1 MIAVDKELQKTKRNE
16 TTHKYLTSIDAKLW
30 NDVSRLKQL
39 DARTTSINQ
48 MVNEGLRMLLQQRV
62 AEMNAYEKTKV
73 YCLPSTI

>member
-1 MIAVDKELQKTKRNE
+1 MK

-62 AEMNAYEKTKV
+62 TEMNAYEKTKV
-73 YCLPSTI
+73 YCLPNTI

>member
-1 MIAVDKELQKTKRNE
+1 MK

-73 YCLPSTI
+73 YCLPNPI

>member
-1 MIAVDKELQKTKRNE
+1 MK

-62 AEMNAYEKTKV
+62 AEMHAHEKTKV
-73 YCLPSTI
+73 YCLPNTI

>member
-1 MIAVDKELQKTKRNE
+1 MK

-48 MVNEGLRMLLQQRV
+48 MVNEGLRMLFQQRV
-62 AEMNAYEKTKV
+62 AEMNAYEKNRNI
-73 YCLPSTI
+73 LSS